1 MDLYYAK
8 REKEVTQ
15 KRDEDRMKF
24 IEKIRNGFQQNQ
36 QVKEYYNHLYSVRS
50 WSEKGSRSK
59 RTPI

>member
-36 QVKEYYNHLYSVRS
+36 QVKEYYNHLYSVSSQPEEGPRCQ
-50 WSEKGSRSK
+50 
-59 RTPI
+59 RTSI